1 MQIRLPRRSDNK
13 LQCLFG
19 LHGERHTS
27 DKSAKKKACF
37 ICFEKFTV
45 EKKVAKK
52 RRKQTMNKYLKI
64 MVLSFIA
71 IPFLIAW
78 ALATQEMR
86 QKIWNIMME
95 GKNEK

>member
-1 MQIRLPRRSDNK
+1 
-13 LQCLFG
+13 
-19 LHGERHTS
+19 
-27 DKSAKKKACF
+27 
-37 ICFEKFTV
+37 
-45 EKKVAKK
+45 
-52 RRKQTMNKYLKI
+52 MNKYLKI

-86 QKIWNIMME
+86 QKIWNIVME